1 MHSEK
6 LSTELKMLT
15 STMQFT
21 SNEHTQP
28 SSSPITPPPARDPL
42 RGTVMKDCHA
52 FGRRPSQAH
61 FLSSRPTKSEDS
73 LARSLRTQQCI
84 PISAPEMRANRC
96 STLSSHPRTRPATN
110 MTGSLSGQ

>member
-52 FGRRPSQAH
+52 FGKKLFQASDP
-61 FLSSRPTKSEDS
+61 SSRPTRLFPASW
-73 LARSLRTQQCI
+73 
-84 PISAPEMRANRC
+84 SAPSGPNSA
-96 STLSSHPRTRPATN
+96 SPSPPRR
-110 MTGSLSGQ
+110 

>member
-28 SSSPITPPPARDPL
+28 SSPPITPPPARDPL

-52 FGRRPSQAH
+52 FGEKLFQASDP
-61 FLSSRPTKSEDS
+61 SSRPTDPKTRGPLPQDP
-73 LARSLRTQQCI
+73 TV
-84 PISAPEMRANRC
+84 
-96 STLSSHPRTRPATN
+96 HPQPHPGIESQP
-110 MTGSLSGQ
+110 MFHP